1 MKVIDP
7 TYLRFVCDELISGK
21 LDKSSL
27 HTLPIGVSSFFDKI
41 FHFNDSIISRSD
53 SLDMFTSMALF
64 KEGIGLEQ
72 ISTLTTRATEDWKQF
87 IQFYSRYFNVD
98 KNGNYRLFH
107 DRIIIFFLQ
116 KSNNYIIQ
124 NNAKKILDNLTFI
137 DQDRKSVV

>member
-27 HTLPIGVSSFFDKI
+27 YALPIGVSSFFDKI
-41 FHFNDSIISRSD
+41 FDFNDSIISRSD

-72 ISTLTTRATEDWKQF
+72 ISTLTTRSTDDWKQF
-87 IQFYSRYFNVD
+87 IQLYSRYFNVD
-98 KNGNYRLFH
+98 NNGNYRLFH
-107 DRIIIFFLQ
+107 DRLIVFFLQ
-116 KSNNYIIQ
+116 KSNN
-124 NNAKKILDNLTFI
+124 
-137 DQDRKSVV
+137 